1 MAGTSLSLGANVTD
15 PGGLESLD
23 ARVLQLLSQRP
34 DGFSNAELLK
44 EMSSMQPS
52 NETPTTAVELGAVVN
67 RLLSESK
74 IEMLRRADQASERII
89 FCLINSN

>member
-23 ARVLQLLSQRP
+23 ARVLQLLAQRP

-44 EMSSMQPS
+44 
-52 NETPTTAVELGAVVN
+52 G
-67 RLLSESK
+67 
-74 IEMLRRADQASERII
+74 I
-89 FCLINSN
+89 